1 MKKDIFLHEHN
12 NFEDL
17 LKILGEQK
25 EILPQLIEK
34 DYWIM
39 HCLYSLKSLGLSF
52 ELKGGTS
59 LSKGYGIIK
68 RFSEDIDIKILPPK
82 DMDVKTGKNQNRET
96 HIESRKNYFNWLIDQ
111 IKIEDITVERDYEY
125 DDENFRNIGI
135 KLVYPTLFGDLEKL
149 KTGVLLEVGFDN
161 TTPNKGIDI
170 SSWAFDESVNKKI
183 KVIDNRAI
191 DILCY
196 SPEYTLVEKLQ
207 AISTKF
213 RQQKE
218 KGTFPNNFM
227 RHYYDVYELLDI
239 SSVQTFIGTEN
250 YISWKNER
258 FRKDDNK
265 NLSENEAFLLSE
277 PEVYKLYKEAYE
289 SSKDLYYQGQIEFEK
304 ILERIQKFL
313 PNL

>member
-1 MKKDIFLHEHN
+1 MKKDIFLHEHT
-12 NFEDL
+12 NFQDL
-17 LKILGEQK
+17 LKILAEQK
-25 EILPQLIEK
+25 GILPQLIEK

-68 RFSEDIDIKILPPK
+68 RFSEDIDIKILPPRN
-82 DMDVKTGKNQNRET
+82 MDVKTGKNQNRET
-96 HIESRKNYFNWLIDQ
+96 HIESRKKYFEWLIDQ

-125 DDENFRNIGI
+125 DDKNFRNIGI
-135 KLVYPTLFGDLEKL
+135 KLVYPTLFGNLEKL

-170 SSWAFDESVNKKI
+170 SSWAFDESANKKI

-218 KGTFPNNFM
+218 KGNFPNNFM

-258 FRKDDNK
+258 FRKEDNK
-265 NLSENEAFLLSE
+265 NLSENEAFLLRE